1 MNRSR
6 ACPWLPIAFALVVVA
21 LGSRTAVGQAR
32 YVGLLVAPFAGP
44 EPLGQKVA
52 TVLHLQIWQTLRL
65 APPNN
70 IHRLNFGRGIVYW
83 DEGAAPARHPEALAR
98 LAGLDAQ
105 MVLWGHAQEFGDGVV
120 VQAYLTVAEALRAD
134 PAAGTLWSVSPPE
147 LAATKG
153 AISVGLPASTFEFA
167 PIVLRA
173 AVIPLL
179 RSPAGITI
187 YEDRNFTTPKGEL
200 GGDFRAVEQGPDRAR
215 VQSGG
220 VTGWVR
226 LPGLSANRSEVTD
239 FSGGLIRIFR
249 RDWGGAIEL
258 FTRVTRTAN
267 APVSIRVSSYLL
279 MAASSRLQHEQI
291 GEADQSLEFVEAA
304 EQLNPYVRE
313 TIKYKCMA
321 LLAAPR
327 RAERLRRLDET
338 VRRSEYLFPK
348 DDPWIGKVKQ
358 VLAKNAMGPSPR
370 GAVEVRY

>member
-1 MNRSR
+1 MKRLR
-6 ACPWLPIAFALVVVA
+6 PCQWLAIALALVVVG

-70 IHRLNFGRGIVYW
+70 TRKLNFGRGIVYW
-83 DEGAAPARHPEALAR
+83 DEGAAPTRHPEALAR
-98 LAGLDAQ
+98 LTGLDAQ
-105 MVLWGHAQEFGDGVV
+105 MVLWGRAQEFGDGVV
-120 VQAYLTVAEALRAD
+120 VQAYLTVAEAPRAG
-134 PAAGTLWSVSPPE
+134 AGTGALWSVSPPE
-147 LAATKG
+147 LAATKA

-179 RSPAGITI
+179 SSPAGITI
-187 YEDRNFTTPKGEL
+187 YEDRNFTTATGEL
-200 GGDFRAVEQGPDRAR
+200 GGDFRAIEQGPDSAR
-215 VQSGG
+215 VQSRG

-249 RDWGGAIEL
+249 RDWGGAIDL
-258 FTRVTRTAN
+258 FTRVTRTAT

-279 MAASSRLQHEQI
+279 MAAASRLQHEQI
-291 GEADQSLEFVEAA
+291 GGADQSLEFVEAA
-304 EQLNPYVRE
+304 EQLNPYLRD

-321 LLAAPR
+321 LLAGPR
-327 RAERLRRLDET
+327 RAERMRRLDET
-338 VRRSEYLFPK
+338 VRSSEYLFPK
-348 DDPWIGKVKQ
+348 DDPWLGKVKQ
-358 VLAKNAMGPSPR
+358 VLAKNVIGPAHR
-370 GAVEVRY
+370 GSAELRD